1 MEGDQALSIEPRAS
15 RMLGKSSAVEL
26 HPQPLLAIFKRY
38 PFPNSIL
45 LKRHYNQVQNVAI
58 SGSGWKIKLTEKI
71 FLGHLEEFGMYNR

>member
-1 MEGDQALSIEPRAS
+1 VRNTVQIPQHPHEKLSVVVCTSNPSA
-15 RMLGKSSAVEL
+15 GKTGRSFEFTG
-26 HPQPLLAIFKRY
+26 PLV
-38 PFPNSIL
+38 L